1 MEIINTYYHILGI
14 KKDATSIEIK
24 AAYHKLAKLYHP
36 DMNEN
41 DTVYSNKF
49 HEIKEAFDNLIDS
62 NLRKKHDAFIG
73 RIDFTLRGTS
83 EEVTSKSDYP
93 PIQYDFITYAFHVL
107 NDNAWMKYVVILLV
121 GILVG
126 ENLSSD
132 TVNVPT
138 QSSIESEQTAVTTN
152 FVYPEWLDDE
162 NFNNI
167 FLTENTRIE
176 LEEMI
181 TFLANQQDFTCN
193 INGYFSNDVD
203 SILMDLR
210 IRSIKSE
217 ICKKGVP
224 TDNIKYSLIS
234 VPIVAEYENAPV
246 SKDINLQIIDSDAA
260 IVPSK

>member
-1 MEIINTYYHILGI
+1 MEIVNTYYHILGI

-62 NLRKKHDAFIG
+62 NLRKKHDAFIS

-83 EEVTSKSDYP
+83 EEVTSTSDYP
-93 PIQYDFITYAFHVL
+93 PIQYDFITYVFHFL
-107 NDNAWMKYVVILLV
+107 NDNAWIKYGLILLL

-126 ENLSSD
+126 TNLSSD

-138 QSSIESEQTAVTTN
+138 QSLTELEQTAVTID
-152 FVYPEWLDDE
+152 FVYPEWLNDE
-162 NFNNI
+162 NFDNV
-167 FLTENTRIE
+167 FLTDNTKTE

-181 TFLANQQDFTCN
+181 TFLVNEQDFTCN
-193 INGYFSNDVD
+193 LNGYFSNEVD

-210 IRSIKSE
+210 IKGINSA
-217 ICKKGVP
+217 ICKKGVR
-224 TDNIKYSLIS
+224 TDNVKYNLIS
-234 VPIVAEYENAPV
+234 VPSVAEYENAPV
-246 SKDINLQIIDSDAA
+246 SKDINLQIIDGDAT